1 MINKAKMNTFNG
13 KISLGDTISM
23 KLNRNQGD
31 IRWYCNDIE
40 VAVAT
45 LDHFKHENLYP
56 MIGLGHMF
64 DEVELTRESEV
75 NNQ

>member
-1 MINKAKMNTFNG
+1 
-13 KISLGDTISM
+13 M